1 MTLLTSYKPDARKRP
16 VNLTLNE
23 DLVVQARALT
33 DNLSGV
39 VETLL
44 AGFVE
49 QEHRQR
55 LAQAKAVETTVAT
68 WNDFNAKH
76 DSFADEYSTL

>member
-1 MTLLTSYKPDARKRP
+1 MKTSYDPQARKRP

-23 DLVVQARALT
+23 DLVLQARGMT

-39 VETLL
+39 VESLL

-49 QEHRQR
+49 NERRQR
-55 LAQAKAVETTVAT
+55 LAQARTIEATIAT
-68 WNDFNAKH
+68 WNGFNAKLG
-76 DSFADEYSTL
+76 SFADEYSTL